1 MPAIPSYVSILEI
14 DKTGRCPKLTSLALK
29 SGRSERLNLPAC
41 AAFREGPVGWW
52 VSHSFWQEAAV
63 VEVVAIR

>member
-1 MPAIPSYVSILEI
+1 MSLELCTSRA
-14 DKTGRCPKLTSLALK
+14 DPKLTSLALK